1 MSRYSFCAV
10 AVAVALALA
19 PGAARAADEP
29 KDVVAKAVKAH
40 GGEEYLKKHAAHSS
54 VEKGKID
61 LPGVGEVDFTSE
73 TAFMLPNKFRQ
84 TMSFSVMNQNVSITI
99 KVLGDTVFGETA
111 VGGMNIDISKDVKD
125 NIKDVPHLLEVG
137 QLYPLLGKDYALATF
152 GEEKVN
158 GKPAVGITVSK
169 KGQNDITLFF
179 DKETHLMVR
188 MDSRSKSPMGGAE
201 VNETRIFEE
210 YGKTKDGVPYAKK
223 LLVKHD
229 GKDFMKAEV
238 SDVQY
243 LEKLPDADF
252 KK

>member
-1 MSRYSFCAV
+1 MSRRSLLV
-10 AVAVALALA
+10 AALAVALV
-19 PGAARAADEP
+19 PAASRAADEP

-40 GGEEYLKKHAAHSS
+40 GGEAFLKKHLAHTS

-61 LPGVGEVDFTSE
+61 LPGVGEVEFTSE
-73 TAFMLPNKFRQ
+73 TAFMLPNKFKQ
-84 TMSFSVMNQNVSITI
+84 VMSFTVMNVNVSVTI
-99 KVLGDTVFGETA
+99 KANGDTVFGETA
-111 VGGMNIDISKDVKD
+111 VGDMKMDISKEVKD
-125 NIKDVPHLLEVG
+125 GIKDVPHLLEVG
-137 QLYPLLGKDYALATF
+137 QLYPLLGKDYTLGTF

-158 GKPAVGITVSK
+158 GKAAVGITVSK

-188 MDSRSKSPMGGAE
+188 MDSRGKSPMGGAE
-201 VNETRIFEE
+201 VNESRIFEE
-210 YGKTKDGVPYAKK
+210 YGKTKDGIPVAKK
-223 LLVKHD
+223 IRVQHD

-243 LEKLPDADF
+243 LEKLPDAEF